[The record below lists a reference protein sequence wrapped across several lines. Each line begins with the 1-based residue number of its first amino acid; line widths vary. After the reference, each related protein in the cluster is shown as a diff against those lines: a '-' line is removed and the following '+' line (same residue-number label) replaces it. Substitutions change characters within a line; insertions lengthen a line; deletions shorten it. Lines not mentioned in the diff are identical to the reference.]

1 MYNSKHYLS
10 SSIRIEKIESQINFA
25 KRHGIYGFG
34 FYYFWPSNRSTF
46 NKPIDIFVENKNL
59 NIKFLLIIKN
69 EEKKI
74 SYNYSIIYLFNEIKK
89 YVMDSRYIK
98 FEKKIVIGLNDIVI
112 KENEIKILRQLFYAN
127 KLGKIFVLS
136 NANDENI
143 QNIISKNIF
152 DGIYFSAQYN
162 SLEKIFYSFD
172 KSFRYF
178 YTHLLYHNIFVKF
191 PNAKKIYRT
200 SEALRKY
207 SMCLN
212 NSENFIYGDYSPEK
226 FYFLN
231 KIIMN
236 WTKKNHNIENR
247 FIFIDNYYN
256 LEQDD
261 LYGFSNINYFSKA
274 LYEYPITESNF
285 NLKSLKYRV
294 LISVQIHIYYIDL
307 LADIINKTNNIPA
320 SHDLYITTNNNEK
333 KIYIEKYLK
342 LNSKANKY
350 EILIF
355 SNKGRDVIPFLF
367 QFKEIFRNYKYV
379 CHLHS
384 KKHNK
389 IPKLGN
395 NWRVY
400 LYENLL
406 GNKNI
411 ISQILFDFESNNRL
425 GLIFPEPFY
434 LIIKFVYNM
443 NPTNIKQL
451 NRLAKILFP
460 TLKIKLGYEFIFPA
474 GNMFWA
480 KTEAIYQMFNEKV
493 IQLSPKEKG
502 QSDGTILHAIER
514 FWPILTKLNGFYYK
528 TILYFI

>member
-46 NKPIDIFVENKNL
+46 NKPIDILVENKNL

-212 NSENFIYGDYSPEK
+212 NSEN
-226 FYFLN
+226 
-231 KIIMN
+231 
-236 WTKKNHNIENR
+236 
-247 FIFIDNYYN
+247 
-256 LEQDD
+256 
-261 LYGFSNINYFSKA
+261 
-274 LYEYPITESNF
+274 
-285 NLKSLKYRV
+285 
-294 LISVQIHIYYIDL
+294 
-307 LADIINKTNNIPA
+307 
-320 SHDLYITTNNNEK
+320 
-333 KIYIEKYLK
+333 
-342 LNSKANKY
+342 
-350 EILIF
+350 
-355 SNKGRDVIPFLF
+355 LF
-367 QFKEIFRNYKYV
+367 FK
-379 CHLHS
+379 
-384 KKHNK
+384 
-389 IPKLGN
+389 
-395 NWRVY
+395 
-400 LYENLL
+400 
-406 GNKNI
+406 
-411 ISQILFDFESNNRL
+411 
-425 GLIFPEPFY
+425 
-434 LIIKFVYNM
+434 
-443 NPTNIKQL
+443 
-451 NRLAKILFP
+451 
-460 TLKIKLGYEFIFPA
+460 
-474 GNMFWA
+474 
-480 KTEAIYQMFNEKV
+480 
-493 IQLSPKEKG
+493 
-502 QSDGTILHAIER
+502 
-514 FWPILTKLNGFYYK
+514 
-528 TILYFI
+528 